1 MLISNAITIKY
12 SVKDRVWQVSV
23 ALNAEELREGSLAG
37 LVDLFIELL
46 AELVAA
52 VRAGVH
58 AWKGKNKLLVRQ
70 GQIKILVS
78 PRANKYILWN
88 YLKNKYWIVRTT
100 FTIHKIINYGT
111 NIGCLNSTIW
121 LFD

>member
-1 MLISNAITIKY
+1 MF
-12 SVKDRVWQVSV
+12 

-58 AWKGKNKLLVRQ
+58 A
-70 GQIKILVS
+70 
-78 PRANKYILWN
+78 
-88 YLKNKYWIVRTT
+88 
-100 FTIHKIINYGT
+100 
-111 NIGCLNSTIW
+111 
-121 LFD
+121 

>member
-58 AWKGKNKLLVRQ
+58 A
-70 GQIKILVS
+70 
-78 PRANKYILWN
+78 
-88 YLKNKYWIVRTT
+88 
-100 FTIHKIINYGT
+100 
-111 NIGCLNSTIW
+111 
-121 LFD
+121 